1 MSSFTLVNLFSGPD
15 GNLPFYIR
23 LPAGQSVS
31 PGVYQA
37 DSPLKVKW
45 FYSVPGVAIAGIG
58 IFFESPG
65 FKRGVLGI
73 GFNWGTGTDSL
84 GSLSITVLPDCRI
97 LAQDVNFGTAAFASK
112 LEPVQSSMGIR
123 CSVNTPYY
131 VSLNNGL
138 SPQNGDQRAM
148 KSQTGNT
155 YLKYDIFKNSSNDRW
170 GSGNERWSSLNATIN
185 PGVHNGVTQ
194 QNYVF
199 TTKIVDE
206 NADTV
211 PAGTYQDTVTVQVE
225 F

>member
-1 MSSFTLVNLFSGPD
+1 
-15 GNLPFYIR
+15 
-23 LPAGQSVS
+23 
-31 PGVYQA
+31 
-37 DSPLKVKW
+37 
-45 FYSVPGVAIAGIG
+45 
-58 IFFESPG
+58 FESPG
-65 FKRGVLGI
+65 FRRGALGI
-73 GFNWGTGTDSL
+73 GFNWGSGADSL

-138 SPQNGDQRAM
+138 SPQNGNQRAM

-155 YLKYDIFKNSSNDRW
+155 FLKYDIFKNSSNDRW

>member
-1 MSSFTLVNLFSGPD
+1 M
-15 GNLPFYIR
+15 
-23 LPAGQSVS
+23 PA
-31 PGVYQA
+31 
-37 DSPLKVKW
+37 
-45 FYSVPGVAIAGIG
+45 VAIVGIG
-58 IFFESPG
+58 VFFESPG
-65 FKRGVLGI
+65 FRRGALGI
-73 GFNWGTGTDSL
+73 GFNWGSGADSL

-138 SPQNGDQRAM
+138 SPQNGNQRAM

-155 YLKYDIFKNSSNDRW
+155 FLKYDIFKNSSNDRW

-199 TTKIVDE
+199 TTKLWMK
-206 NADTV
+206 TQ
-211 PAGTYQDTVTVQVE
+211 TRYQRE
-225 F
+225 LIKIRSRYKSSFKSCFI